1 MTQHTNRLAHETS
14 PYLLQHAH
22 NPVDWFPWG
31 EEALA
36 KARSE
41 NKPIFLSIG
50 YSACHWCHV
59 MERESFENDSTA
71 AILNQHFVNIKV
83 DREERPDLDDIYM
96 SFVQMST
103 GSGGWPMSVFL
114 TPDGKPFFG
123 GTYFPPEEAYG
134 RPGFPQ
140 LLDAVAEAW
149 DNDREGILHG
159 ADTAVERLQSMLEMT
174 QDPAAIEPAAI
185 DTAVQQMLQRFDPID
200 GGFSGA
206 PKFPPSYSLSV
217 LMRQYRRTQEPR
229 ILKAVTFTLDKMA
242 QGGIYDQLGGG
253 FHRYSVDAQWLVPH
267 FEKMLYDNALL
278 VAAYCEAYQLTKNP
292 LYKQVVV
299 EVLDYVL
306 RDMTD
311 ATGAFHSAEDADSEG
326 EEGKFYVW
334 TAAEIVSVLGEADTK
349 LFRDY
354 FDISDTGNFEH
365 QKSILHLRTTPEDFA
380 KRYSLSPDDFSLRLS
395 QMKDKL
401 MKVRSQRIR
410 PHKDDKVLT
419 DWNGLMI
426 SALARGYQISGDEKY
441 LRAAERSAAFLQSTM
456 ATPVGL
462 MRVYRA
468 GKVKQHGFITDYA
481 FLLNGLVDLY
491 ESNFDAHWLAW
502 ADKLA
507 AEMLANFLDAQNG
520 GFYMTIADQ
529 KDLLVRQKDSY
540 DGAIPSGNSVAAMA
554 LLRLSA
560 LLDKKAYRTE
570 AERTMASLAANA
582 NKVPMAYMNL
592 LNAADFMS
600 SRVREIAIVGKPSDP
615 ATKALLNQ
623 VYLSYLP
630 NRVIA
635 LLDPSDPE
643 SIKGAN
649 LIPLLKD
656 RPLLAGKSTA
666 YVCENFVCK
675 LPVATSIALAEQLAQ
690 E

>member
-71 AILNQHFVNIKV
+71 AIMNQHFVNIKV

-174 QDPAAIEPAAI
+174 PEPTAIEPAAI

-278 VAAYCEAYQLTKNP
+278 VVAYCDAYQLTKNQ
-292 LYKQVVV
+292 LYKQIAV

-334 TAAEIVSVLGEADTK
+334 TAAEIVSVLGEADAK
-349 LFRDY
+349 LFCDY
-354 FDISDTGNFEH
+354 FDTSDTGNFEH
-365 QKSILHLRTTPEDFA
+365 QKSILHLRATPEDFA
-380 KRYSLSPDDFSLRLS
+380 KRYSLSPADFNLRLS
-395 QMKDKL
+395 KMKDRL

-426 SALARGYQISGDEKY
+426 SALARGYQISGDEIY
-441 LRAAERSAAFLQSTM
+441 LRAAERSAAFLKSTM
-456 ATPVGL
+456 ATPAGL

-481 FLLNGLVDLY
+481 FLINGLVDLY
-491 ESNFDAHWLAW
+491 ESNFDAQWLAW
-502 ADKLA
+502 TDKLA
-507 AEMLANFLDAQNG
+507 AEMLAKFLDVQNG
-520 GFYMTIADQ
+520 GFYMTIAGQ

-554 LLRLSA
+554 LLRLAA
-560 LLDKKAYRTE
+560 LLDKKSYRAE
-570 AERTMASLAANA
+570 AERTMTSLAANA
-582 NKVPMAYMNL
+582 NKVPMAYMNH
-592 LNAADFMS
+592 LNAADFMA

-615 ATKALLNQ
+615 ATKALLDQ

-630 NRVIA
+630 NCVIA
-635 LLDPSDPE
+635 LLDPSNAE
-643 SIKGAN
+643 SLKGAN

-656 RPLLAGKSTA
+656 RPLIGGKSTA
-666 YVCENFVCK
+666 YVCENFACK
-675 LPVATSIALAEQLAQ
+675 LPVATPAALAEQLAQ